1 MKKIIIVIIAISLF
15 AFVYGCSNNTSTTTP
30 PLSSVTSIGTQTT
43 TSTSG
48 STVSS
53 TIIPAETSPEG
64 NASTL
69 SNNMQ
74 SSLPLTIMS
83 PTDASDVNGSSVT
96 VSGQTAPGAT
106 VNVGD
111 LVTTAD
117 SSGNFSLDVNLN
129 DGPNA
134 LNVIATND
142 SGNQA
147 EVNLIVNSMPST
159 TPTATSGI
167 QITTSTD
174 ALPLT
179 VTQPTDG
186 ATLNTNDVTIIGQT
200 SPGATVTV
208 NSVTD
213 VADAAGNFSISLSLD
228 NGPNA
233 LDVIAIDNNGNQGE
247 LLLMVNVAGQ

>member
-15 AFVYGCSNNTSTTTP
+15 VFVYGCSNNTSTTTP
-30 PLSSVTSIGTQTT
+30 PLSSA
-43 TSTSG
+43 TSG

-64 NASTL
+64 NASTP

-83 PTDASDVNGSSVT
+83 PTDGSDVNGSSVT
-96 VSGQTAPGAT
+96 VSGHTAQGAT
-106 VNVGD
+106 INVGD
-111 LVTTAD
+111 QVTTAD
-117 SSGNFSLDVNLN
+117 SSGNFSLNVNLD

-134 LNVIATND
+134 LDVIATND
-142 SGNQA
+142 SGNQG
-147 EVNLIVNSMPST
+147 EVNLMVNSIQST
-159 TPTATSGI
+159 TPTATSGS
-167 QITTSTD
+167 QVATSTD

-186 ATLNTNDVTIIGQT
+186 ATLNTNDVTIIGRT
-200 SPGATVTV
+200 VPGATVTV

-213 VADAAGNFSISLSLD
+213 VADAAGNFSITLSLD
-228 NGPNA
+228 DGPNA
-233 LDVIAIDNNGNQGE
+233 LDVIAMDNNGNQGE
-247 LLLMVNVAGQ
+247 VLSMVNVAGQ